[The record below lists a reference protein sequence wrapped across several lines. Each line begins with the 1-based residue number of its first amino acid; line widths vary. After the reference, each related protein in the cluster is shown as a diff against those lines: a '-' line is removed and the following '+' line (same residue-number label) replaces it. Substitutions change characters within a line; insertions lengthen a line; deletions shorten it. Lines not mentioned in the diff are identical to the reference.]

1 MYLSNLSQLLII
13 VYNMI
18 ISTENTRKCFF
29 DHVFKGSFINF
40 CGEIRKKYLLYS
52 RIRINECNKMI
63 SELLFD
69 ILVEAYD
76 LTKHN
81 EYLLLFGEIFLFNTT
96 NGIDMSKTCQLYY
109 NAFASEGN
117 SIPKEV
123 RTLFFILD
131 AQNMKEYSSLPIKK
145 DRITQIE
152 NFMIMSIS
160 DEAKEKY
167 QKIKVNYSLFF
178 MIKILLYLQG
188 KIENANKGVLLLSKI
203 LYEDIVYLKKKHSS
217 SRPSF
222 YSTNTKER
230 MYNNKSIDT
239 SLPNPST
246 QPNI

>member
-1 MYLSNLSQLLII
+1 
-13 VYNMI
+13 
-18 ISTENTRKCFF
+18 
-29 DHVFKGSFINF
+29 
-40 CGEIRKKYLLYS
+40 
-52 RIRINECNKMI
+52 MI

-96 NGIDMSKTCQLYY
+96 NGIDKSKTCQLNY
-109 NAFASEGN
+109 NVFASEGN
-117 SIPKEV
+117 SIPNNV

-152 NFMIMSIS
+152 NFMTMSIS

-239 SLPNPST
+239 SLPNQST